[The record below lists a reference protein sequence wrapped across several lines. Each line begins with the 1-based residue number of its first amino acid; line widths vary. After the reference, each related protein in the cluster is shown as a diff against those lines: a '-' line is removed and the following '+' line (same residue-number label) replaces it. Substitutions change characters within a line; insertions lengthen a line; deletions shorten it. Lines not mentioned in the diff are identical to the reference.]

1 MALVLSECGD
11 LHSRPVIIRSTFLIN
26 LNTKIITVLTSPLP
40 LATCPGAVVRGVHC
54 ADDHVHRVQGV
65 VVHTAAL
72 SEQKHHIH
80 CTTECWTDMSGLCIH
95 TPSPPW
101 VPLVTVVQVLL

>member
-1 MALVLSECGD
+1 MALVLSESGD
-11 LHSRPVIIRSTFLIN
+11 LHSRPLLIRGAFLIN
-26 LNTKIITVLTSPLP
+26 LHTKSITVLTSTLP

-72 SEQKHHIH
+72 SEEKH
-80 CTTECWTDMSGLCIH
+80 SSSYSLYY
-95 TPSPPW
+95 
-101 VPLVTVVQVLL
+101 